1 MPGLPKEKDG
11 SDSPS
16 RNEDPF
22 PTKEVSSSSTTAGH
36 AEGSVEDR
44 RNDPSVTDEMDTD
57 EGAWGARGRETS
69 VSGKNDGSGVTPSVE
84 ADTVAAEPEG
94 PSEKE
99 ADAVV
104 TEMDCDV
111 PVVDKHSSD
120 KPSTNRRRDHVE
132 VTSVK
137 TDAIVV
143 ETERN
148 SDKELDEP
156 IATKEFDYDGAG
168 GNASCS
174 EVASIKKTD
183 DADPV
188 KADNVAAKPE
198 GPSEKGEADAVVTGE
213 MEYEDP
219 GVDVRGVVTSVETDD
234 AISVTETEGRSGDNK
249 ELDPFVTEEL
259 DDDGAGGNASSEVAS
274 AKTEDSD
281 HFFNEDPKVASAVK
295 EEDVVTN
302 SQTEHTIWKR
312 KSVETIETSTDWAA
326 GGEEEIS
333 PLTERK
339 EPNTQ
344 AEKLKSKPRRN
355 KKRRARKSAE
365 VASSTSR
372 VTADQTSSP
381 GRLRRE

>member
-16 RNEDPF
+16 RNEDSF
-22 PTKEVSSSSTTAGH
+22 STKDVSSSSTTAGH
-36 AEGSVEDR
+36 AEGSVEDL

-111 PVVDKHSSD
+111 PVVNENSSD

-137 TDAIVV
+137 TDAIAVD
-143 ETERN
+143 TEGN
-148 SDKELDEP
+148 SHKELDEL
-156 IATKEFDYDGAG
+156 IATKEFDYQGAG
-168 GNASCS
+168 GNESRS

-198 GPSEKGEADAVVTGE
+198 GSSEKGEADAAVTGE
-213 MEYEDP
+213 MEYDDP

-259 DDDGAGGNASSEVAS
+259 DDAGAGRNASSEVAS

-281 HFFNEDPKVASAVK
+281 HLFNEDPKVSSAVE

-312 KSVETIETSTDWAA
+312 KSVDAIETPTDWAA

-344 AEKLKSKPRRN
+344 AEKMKSKPRRN
-355 KKRRARKSAE
+355 KKRRARKSAA